1 MSVVAGNVCNISIS
15 FCSFSLSIAANEG
28 FFQMTSAR
36 DFFFLIIFISFVI
49 SARLIYSTEFW
60 GSVLFLLHPSSH
72 TYVYYARRSYYYVRG
87 RGEESSDGRLTR
99 ILDMRLRLL
108 DLDPPSNRF
117 LIRWPVSRPPS
128 SLSLI
133 SFVTII
139 KCRK

>member
-1 MSVVAGNVCNISIS
+1 MKV
-15 FCSFSLSIAANEG
+15 

-117 LIRWPVSRPPS
+117 LIRWPVSRPPPLYLS
-128 SLSLI
+128 SRLLPS
-133 SFVTII
+133 SSVEND
-139 KCRK
+139 CRYCFD